1 MPTTRTSTTTNYTP
15 LQVHQ
20 MRQRRIQTK
29 SHYKMTCC
37 CCKKSINRGDEITQI
52 QGTQGS
58 LRTRVCAVHFGVK
71 LYTPSRNNWVHLT
84 CRPAYC
90 YRHGCPPVMLVSGH
104 TWYSYDI
111 GCRQQAAAMDPDW
124 GENWWDIPDP
134 QWVLKSA
141 RIRVGI
147 SKFQMKVRE
156 LKRKQRFRR
165 VVKMAIQ
172 DAKRFHGSESLLGW
186 QIDLLASL
194 LSND

>member
-1 MPTTRTSTTTNYTP
+1 MPKTRTSTTTNYTR

-20 MRQRRIQTK
+20 MRQRRIKTK
-29 SHYKMTCC
+29 SNYKMTCS

-52 QGTQGS
+52 RGTRGS
-58 LRTRVCAVHFGVK
+58 LRTRVKGSGPDS
-71 LYTPSRNNWVHLT
+71 YTPSRNNWVHLN

-90 YRHGCPPVMLVSGH
+90 YRHGFPPVMLVSGD

-124 GENWWDIPDP
+124 GENLWNIPDP

-147 SKFQMKVRE
+147 SKFQMKFRE
-156 LKRKQRFRR
+156 LKSKQRFRC

-172 DAKRFHGSESLLGW
+172 DAKRFHGSDSLLGW
-186 QIDLLASL
+186 QVDLLASL
-194 LSND
+194 LNNN

>member
-1 MPTTRTSTTTNYTP
+1 MSKTRTHITTKYTP

-20 MRQRRIQTK
+20 LRQRRIHTK
-29 SHYKMTCC
+29 SHYKMTCV
-37 CCKKSINRGDEITQI
+37 CCKKAINRGDDITQI
-52 QGTQGS
+52 RGTRGS
-58 LRTRVCAVHFGVK
+58 LRTRGGGSASDS
-71 LYTPSRNNWVHLT
+71 YTPSRNNWVHLT
-84 CRPAYC
+84 CKPAYC

-124 GENWWDIPDP
+124 GENWWDIPEP

-147 SKFQMKVRE
+147 SKFQMKFRE
-156 LKRKQRFRR
+156 LKRKQRFRS

-186 QIDLLASL
+186 QIDLLSSL
-194 LSND
+194 LSNN